1 MKRSSRIWKAAAIVF
16 GGIVAVGVFG
26 TWWILRS
33 TWLRETIRNKVVS
46 EIQESTGARVELGE
60 FQYDWRTLTADFG
73 RLVVHG
79 TEPSG
84 QPPLL
89 RIEKGRI
96 SLRIISLVTRDVRI
110 ASLTVERPEIHLL
123 VRADGATNI
132 PAPRSGANAMK
143 TLFDLKVRRFSLS
156 NGVVVTEARRI
167 PFHLRGEEIRLSAT
181 YGRAQPYYE
190 LELASERL
198 QIDSAKF
205 HTPVFSV
212 QANGA
217 LQQNQLTL
225 RRLALTSGGSS
236 VQASGS
242 IRNFLQP
249 HADFQVDGAL
259 MAADWKQFG
268 SLEGLIGG
276 NISFHGTSHYEQN
289 TGATFSGHAEAR
301 QATYRQW
308 RNINADCDI
317 VASEEKV
324 TLKQVVATYAGAKL
338 TGEGSLRQ
346 HRDFRFDGDISR
358 LPLAEAA
365 RFTSQ
370 HWAQNWAW
378 SGVAQ
383 GPVHVTGSLAE
394 PRNDFALQA
403 QMRIVP
409 SPEGI
414 PVSGEIP
421 FTYRE
426 RGHRIEFG
434 NSRVQLPHSQAS
446 FSGNFGG
453 ELRLAVDST
462 NFDDLRP
469 ALAMLPRPLPADS
482 LPRLNTGG
490 TAHFEGVIRGGQV
503 DGEASLTHFR
513 FRGEQWDELHS
524 KFRADAA
531 EFHAGSFD
539 VRKGALRA
547 RGAGSAAWSGGS
559 VSMDT
564 PVHLNARFEGLD
576 LARDK
581 DLLPANLPE
590 AAGVASGSAELS
602 GSFRQPRGNA
612 HVVVENGSLSGERF
626 DRTQFDAAFE
636 SARWQMTNGRL
647 QKGPAMLRFSGEYQP
662 SGNVRFQADSNVFAL
677 SSLDHV
683 RMYKAG
689 LDAQVR
695 IHLTGAARITAS
707 NQIEPEGA
715 AGSIEFRDI
724 KRNNIRYGDLV
735 LNTAT
740 VNNVL
745 RTTLSGNLNKV
756 PVQGEVETQ
765 LIQGLPV
772 KGAVRFDRIGMST
785 LTALASA
792 PANDLVDGS
801 IEGGSIHF
809 EGLLRQPERL
819 TAKLEIGKLEI
830 ASRVQSEKP
839 GTPDLSLKNSGP
851 IVIEASSGVARI
863 HSFHLEGNE
872 TNLNIAGSVPYLGKN
887 AGDAAGLKLN
897 GSVNLRI
904 FHLFDPNVE
913 SSGRSVIS
921 AAIGGTLRDPAI
933 DGTLSIE
940 NGSFFVT
947 NFSNGLTEVNGMV
960 VFNRNR
966 ATLQKMTAKSG
977 GGEMSL
983 GGFVSFGGN
992 GPLVYHL
999 EGQAHEVRV
1008 RYAGSI
1014 SVTANSSLRL
1024 SGTST
1029 SSILSGTLT
1038 ISRVVFN
1045 TNTDVGPLL
1054 ASFSNA
1060 TATSPADNS
1069 FLSGLHLDI
1078 TVESA
1083 PNMQFS
1089 TALSRDVEAEINLQ
1103 LRGTPDHPILLGSLA
1118 ANQGDIRVF
1127 GTRYSINRGE
1137 ISFFNSVKIEPV
1149 LDLDLETQ
1157 TRGIT
1162 VDITIAGT
1170 LNKLNITYRSDPPLQ
1185 PRDII
1190 ALLTVGR
1197 APDINRTANRSA
1209 VSNET
1214 NTLQSGANSVL
1225 GAAVSPASN
1234 RLSRLF
1240 GITNIKIDPLVQG
1253 VTNTPQARLTLE
1265 QQISRDVTITYITNL
1280 SQTSEQIFR
1289 LEWSL
1294 NRQFSVVAL
1303 RDDNGEFGIDF
1314 LYKKRFK

>member
-1 MKRSSRIWKAAAIVF
+1 M
-16 GGIVAVGVFG
+16 
-26 TWWILRS
+26 
-33 TWLRETIRNKVVS
+33 
-46 EIQESTGARVELGE
+46 
-60 FQYDWRTLTADFG
+60 
-73 RLVVHG
+73 
-79 TEPSG
+79 
-84 QPPLL
+84 
-89 RIEKGRI
+89 
-96 SLRIISLVTRDVRI
+96 TRDVRI
-110 ASLTVERPEIHLL
+110 ASLTLERPEIHLL
-123 VRADGATNI
+123 VRADGTTNI
-132 PAPRSGANAMK
+132 PTPRFGARTNVTK
-143 TLFDLKVRRFSLS
+143 TLLDLKVRRFALS
-156 NGVVVTEARRI
+156 NGMVVTDERRI
-167 PFHLRGEEIRLSAT
+167 PFQLRAEDIRLSAG
-181 YGRAQPYYE
+181 YGRAQPHYE
-190 LELASERL
+190 IELASERL
-198 QIDSAKF
+198 RIESGEF
-205 HTPVFSV
+205 HVPAFAV
-212 QANGA
+212 QASAA
-217 LQQNQLTL
+217 LQQDQLTF
-225 RRLALTSGGSS
+225 RRFTLTSGGSNIR
-236 VQASGS
+236 ASGS

-249 HADFQVDGAL
+249 SATFQVDGAL
-259 MAADWKQFG
+259 TADEWKQVAP
-268 SLEGLIGG
+268 LEGFTGG
-276 NISFHGTSHYEQN
+276 RVSFHGTSRYEQN

-301 QATYRQW
+301 QVTYRQW
-308 RNINADCDI
+308 RNVNADCD
-317 VASEEKV
+317 VV
-324 TLKQVVATYAGAKL
+324 TSGQEVLLKRVVATYAGAKL
-338 TGEGSLRQ
+338 TGEAGIQQ
-346 HRDFRFDGDISR
+346 HRDFRFDGAISR

-365 RFTSQ
+365 RYFTSRP
-370 HWAQNWAW
+370 WAW
-378 SGVAQ
+378 SGMAQ
-383 GPVHVTGSLAE
+383 GPVHVTGALSA
-394 PRNDFALQA
+394 PRSDFTLQA
-403 QMRIVP
+403 RMRIVP

-426 RGHRIEFG
+426 RGHRVEFG
-434 NSRVQLPHSQAS
+434 NSHVQLPNSQAS
-446 FSGNFGG
+446 FSGSFGG
-453 ELRLAVDST
+453 ELRVAADST
-462 NFDDLRP
+462 NLDDLRP
-469 ALAMLPRPLPADS
+469 GLAMLPRPIPADS
-482 LPRLNTGG
+482 LPVLNAGG
-490 TAHFEGVIRGGQV
+490 RAHFEGVVRGGQV
-503 DGEASLTHFR
+503 DGEASLRRFR
-513 FRGEQWDELHS
+513 FRGEQWEELHS
-524 KFRADAA
+524 KFRVDAGQL
-531 EFHAGSFD
+531 HAASFD
-539 VRKGALRA
+539 LRKGALRA
-547 RGAGSAAWSGGS
+547 RGAGSVAWSDGS
-559 VSMDT
+559 ISMAA
-564 PVHLNARFEGLD
+564 PAHLNARFEGLD

-581 DLLPANLPE
+581 NLLPANLPT
-590 AAGVASGSAELS
+590 AAGIASGSVELS
-602 GSFRQPRGNA
+602 GSLRQPHGNA
-612 HVVVENGSLSGERF
+612 HILVENGALYGERF
-626 DRTQFDAAFE
+626 DRAQFDAAVE
-636 SARWQMTNGRL
+636 SARWQIANGHV
-647 QKGPAMLRFSGEYQP
+647 QKGPATLRFSGEYQP

-683 RMYKAG
+683 RKYQAG

-695 IHLTGAARITAS
+695 IHMAGAVRVTAA
-707 NQIEPEGA
+707 NRIEPAGA
-715 AGSIEFRDI
+715 DGRIEFRDI
-724 KRNNIRYGDLV
+724 QRNNVRYGDLV
-735 LNTAT
+735 LDTAT
-740 VNNVL
+740 LNNVL
-745 RTTLSGNLNKV
+745 RTTLSGDLDKV
-756 PVQGEVETQ
+756 PVRGEAEAR
-765 LIQGLPV
+765 LIDGLPV
-772 KGAVRFDRIGMST
+772 KGALHFDRIGMAT
-785 LTALASA
+785 FTALTGA
-792 PANDLVDGS
+792 PANGLIDGS
-801 IEGGSIHF
+801 IEGGIRF
-809 EGLLRQPERL
+809 EGPLRQPEKL
-819 TAKLEIGKLEI
+819 TARLEISQLQI
-830 ASRVQSEKP
+830 ASRAPRETLGKP
-839 GTPDLSLKNSGP
+839 GTPDLALNNSGP
-851 IVIEASSGVARI
+851 IVIEASGGIARVR
-863 HSFHLEGNE
+863 SFHLEGNE

-904 FHLFDPNVE
+904 FHLFDPNVD

-921 AAIGGTLRDPAI
+921 AAVGGTFRDPTI

-947 NFSNGLTEVNGMV
+947 NFSNGLTAVNGTV

-1024 SGTST
+1024 SGTSN

-1045 TNTDVGPLL
+1045 ANTDVGPLL

-1060 TATSPADNS
+1060 AATAPADNS

-1170 LNKLNITYRSDPPLQ
+1170 LNRLNITYRSDPPLQ

-1197 APDINRTANRSA
+1197 APDTARTANRSS
-1209 VSNET
+1209 VSNES
-1214 NTLQSGANSVL
+1214 NTLQSGADSVL
-1225 GAAVSPASN
+1225 GAAVSPVSN

-1240 GITNIKIDPLVQG
+1240 GIANIKIDPLVQG
-1253 VTNTPQARLTLE
+1253 ITNTPQARLTLE
-1265 QQISRDVTITYITNL
+1265 QQISRDISITYVTNL